1 MLIDSPTS
9 SGSLYSL
16 AGRRKYLTHHE
27 RSAFIAAALACPRP
41 ELRSLCIVL
50 AYTGCRISEALSL
63 RAASVNRH
71 DAIVAIV
78 SLKKRGRWV
87 VREVPIPESC
97 VTMLVGVHR
106 LDAASPDALLW
117 TWCRCRAWQL
127 VKEVMAAAGI
137 DHGLHATPKGLR
149 HGFGLHAV
157 RSGVPINIVQRWL
170 GHARLET
177 TSIYLQ
183 ASGAE
188 ERALAARMWATKSDM
203 SEDGR
208 RLRGD
213 PTPDT

>member
-1 MLIDSPTS
+1 MLTETSTS

-16 AGRRKYLTHHE
+16 AGRRKYLTHKE
-27 RSAFIAAALACPRP
+27 RAAFIAAAMACTRL
-41 ELRSLCIVL
+41 ELRSFCLVL

-63 RAASVNRH
+63 RAASINRH
-71 DAIVAIV
+71 EGIVAII

-87 VREVPIPESC
+87 VREVPVPASC
-97 VTMLVGVHR
+97 VEMLVSVHR
-106 LDAASPDALLW
+106 LDTTSPDTPLW

-157 RSGVPINIVQRWL
+157 RSGVPINLVQRWL
-170 GHARLET
+170 GHARMET

-183 ASGAE
+183 AIGVE
-188 ERALAARMWATKSDM
+188 ERAIAARMWDAC
-203 SEDGR
+203 
-208 RLRGD
+208 
-213 PTPDT
+213 